1 MSHFSSIKTEY
12 KDTQCLI
19 AALEE
24 QFGKGHVEFNE
35 EGAALIGYHQDD
47 RSLLPKSDPNY
58 APKCQIVVR
67 RKHVGSAS
75 NDVGYRRNED
85 GTYTA
90 FISEYDSTGNFNQT
104 KQKAVKQ
111 NYTANVTKKTL
122 TRQGYQVQ
130 LKKQTNGTLKI
141 TATKFSK

>member
-1 MSHFSSIKTEY
+1 M
-12 KDTQCLI
+12 QCLV

-24 QFGKGHVEFNE
+24 QFGQGHVEFNE
-35 EGAALIGYHQDD
+35 DGSSLIGYHGDD
-47 RSLLPKSDPNY
+47 RATLPKTDPNY
-58 APKCQIVVR
+58 APKCQVVVR
-67 RKHVGSAS
+67 RKYVGGAS

-90 FISEYDSTGNFNQT
+90 FISEFDSTGNYNET
-104 KQKAVKQ
+104 KQKNVKQ
-111 NYTANVTKKTL
+111 HYTANVTKKTL